1 MNIST
6 ILQLTWPA
14 RAGQTLLEATSITH
28 QKELKSLINRW
39 EEGKS
44 ITYSQLLDFAE
55 DTRFPSVVLAPPASK
70 GIFDLFAQGCGEETR
85 TRIMLRAQRALSLT
99 PKSIG
104 RYRWT
109 DQLEFLETGAVRLY
123 GTEDYAKDL
132 RRIRKEYLK

>member
-1 MNIST
+1 VNINT

-14 RAGQTLLEATSITH
+14 WPGQTLLESTSVTH
-28 QKELKSLINRW
+28 LKSLESWMKRW
-39 EEGKS
+39 EDAKS
-44 ITYSQLLDFAE
+44 ISYSQLLDFAE
-55 DTRFPSVVLAPPASK
+55 DSRFASVVLTPLASK

-109 DQLEFLETGAVRLY
+109 AQLEFLETGAVRLY